1 MKIYVGNMPYS
12 VTSDALSDMFS
23 EYGDVDEATVIK
35 DRDSGRSKGFGFVD
49 MPSDADA
56 NRAIK
61 GLNGTQLDNRALVVN
76 QARPRENRPRQ
87 ERSSRR

>member
-87 ERSSRR
+87 ERSNRR

>member
-1 MKIYVGNMPYS
+1 LKIYVGNMPYS